1 MQTTASS
8 GYMFAFNL
16 LGVWSLVWGRGG
28 GGGGGWWVEAQNLEL
43 PVYKVAEKR

>member
-1 MQTTASS
+1 
-8 GYMFAFNL
+8 MFAFNL
-16 LGVWSLVWGRGG
+16 LGVWSLVWGRG